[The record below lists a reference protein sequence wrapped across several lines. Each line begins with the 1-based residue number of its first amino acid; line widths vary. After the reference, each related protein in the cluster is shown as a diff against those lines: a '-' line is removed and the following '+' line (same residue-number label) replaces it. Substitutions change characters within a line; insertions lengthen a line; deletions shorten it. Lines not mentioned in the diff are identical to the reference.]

1 MSARGATLTIR
12 DVPARVVKSLKRL
25 ASRQNKSMEQ
35 QVRDILEQHVAER
48 DSVLK
53 QIEASWARQSR
64 RPESNEIDAWITGGR
79 EGGRMA
85 IPTPLHTIF
94 SVPPGL
100 RRRRKTPGAAW
111 SIRSRRLCGRRSS

>member
-1 MSARGATLTIR
+1 VILVRTLSRGWNTDSRQIIDYPESCKHTASMSARGSTLTIR

-35 QVRDILEQHVAER
+35 QVRDILEQHLAER

-79 EGGRMA
+79 G
-85 IPTPLHTIF
+85 
-94 SVPPGL
+94 
-100 RRRRKTPGAAW
+100 
-111 SIRSRRLCGRRSS
+111 

>member
-1 MSARGATLTIR
+1 MTIR

-64 RPESNEIDAWITGGR
+64 RPETAAKRDSAKFRKNIQAAFAAGRAADKGRGGPAGFCKWAGDR
-79 EGGRMA
+79 
-85 IPTPLHTIF
+85 
-94 SVPPGL
+94 
-100 RRRRKTPGAAW
+100 
-111 SIRSRRLCGRRSS
+111 